1 MGENGLSSQP
11 NKKRLPFAVSQTNV
25 TFVMEKLTAWIKA
38 ERGRL
43 AELAGACNITHAA
56 ILQWKRVPSDHLVA
70 VERATGIPR
79 QRLRPDLF
87 EGMEA

>member
-1 MGENGLSSQP
+1 
-11 NKKRLPFAVSQTNV
+11 
-25 TFVMEKLTAWIKA
+25 MEKLTAWIKA

-70 VERATGIPR
+70 VEKATGIPR
-79 QRLRPDLF
+79 KELRPDLY
-87 EGMEA
+87 EGMEAA